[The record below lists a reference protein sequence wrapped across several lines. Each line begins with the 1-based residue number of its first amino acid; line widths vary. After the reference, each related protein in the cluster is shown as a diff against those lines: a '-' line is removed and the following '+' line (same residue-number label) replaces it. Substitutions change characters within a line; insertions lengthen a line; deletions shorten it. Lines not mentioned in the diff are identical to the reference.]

1 MNQPLSTTL
10 WIWIRF
16 CKHWAFASPRNYFLT
31 FTLNNRGP
39 SVRTISIFDT
49 TSYHQGRTQTCTCS
63 SVPQN
68 IINLSFHVHSRQYL
82 NKKSNY
88 CNMTRKFPLN
98 EKNMFCS
105 ISLQN
110 KNYTSPLFET
120 NFPLSRQIFLKNFIF
135 LKIPN
140 LHTFPCLKKER
151 LIKCNTLNRSALNH
165 FHRYLR
171 KVLIFETLLTSSNY

>member
-10 WIWIRF
+10 WIWICF

-49 TSYHQGRTQTCTCS
+49 TSYHQSRTQTCTCS

-68 IINLSFHVHSRQYL
+68 IIVLSFHVHSRKYF

-98 EKNMFCS
+98 EKITFCS

-110 KNYTSPLFET
+110 KNYTSPLFKT
-120 NFPLSRQIFLKNFIF
+120 NFPLSRQIF
-135 LKIPN
+135 
-140 LHTFPCLKKER
+140 
-151 LIKCNTLNRSALNH
+151 
-165 FHRYLR
+165 
-171 KVLIFETLLTSSNY
+171 